1 MNTLLKAIKWDVFL
15 IYKYGIVAVAFAIAL
30 IYSLVFLLVDTEGFE
45 KLIVALVFSDPVMYG
60 FLFTAVIILFEKDAN
75 THQVLAVTPLTTS
88 QYILSKTIVFSMLA
102 LVTGSGIMVAAWPEY
117 FNLLWFFLAVVLS
130 AALFVFVGVVGV
142 SYVNSFNE
150 FILIIPLVLAP
161 VCLPFLPFFVLADS
175 WLFYL
180 IPTQASLLLF
190 EASVSKIENW
200 QLIYALL
207 YLLVLNYL
215 VYRWAY
221 ASYNKRII
229 KTDRL

>member
-1 MNTLLKAIKWDVFL
+1 MNTLLKAIKWDARL

-30 IYSLVFLLVDTEGFE
+30 IYSILFLFINTAGYE
-45 KLIVALVFSDPVMYG
+45 KLIAALVFSDPVMYG
-60 FLFTAVIILFEKDAN
+60 FLFTAVMILFEKDAN

-88 QYILSKTIVFSMLA
+88 QYILSKAIVFSILA
-102 LVTGSGIMVAAWPEY
+102 MVTGSGIMLAAWPAY
-117 FNLLWFFLAVVLS
+117 FNFLWFFVAVVLS

-161 VCLPFLPFFVLADS
+161 VCLPFLPFFNLADS

-200 QLIYALL
+200 QLFYALL
-207 YLLVLNYL
+207 YMVVLNYL
-215 VYRWAY
+215 VYLWAFT
-221 ASYNKRII
+221 SYNKRII

>member
-1 MNTLLKAIKWDVFL
+1 MNILLKAIQWDARL

-30 IYSLVFLLVDTEGFE
+30 IYSLFFLFVDTVGYE

-60 FLFTAVIILFEKDAN
+60 FLFTAVMILFEKDSN

-88 QYILSKTIVFSMLA
+88 HYLLSKALVFSLLA
-102 LVTGSGIMVAAWPEY
+102 LFTGSLIMLAAWPVY
-117 FNLLWFFLAVVLS
+117 FNLFWFILAVLLS
-130 AALFVFVGVVGV
+130 AALFVFIGVVGV

-161 VCLPFLPFFVLADS
+161 VCLPFLPFFNLADS

-180 IPTQASLLLF
+180 IPTQACLLLF
-190 EASVSKIENW
+190 EASVSKIEIW
-200 QLIYALL
+200 QLIYAVL
-207 YLLVLNYL
+207 YLFVLNYL
-215 VYRWAY
+215 LYLWAF

-229 KTDRL
+229 KADRL